1 MQKKS
6 VLSLS
11 LVLVFLMSLFGS
23 AAAAEEVNENIV
35 DIVAADGRFSTLH
48 TAIVAA
54 ELADTLASANS
65 NFTVFAPTDAAFMA
79 LEAASPGITAS
90 LLADPQGALS
100 QVLLYHVVSG
110 KLDSAAVVG
119 SSTLTSL
126 QGEALKVSAS
136 DAGAFINDSQIV
148 VVDVPA
154 KNGIIHVIDAV
165 LVPQA
170 VANASATTAS
180 SESAPAA
187 ADNMTTDSATVEEP
201 ATADSQMEMA
211 TQTIAEIAMA
221 NGSFNTL
228 LTALDAAGLDNTF
241 AQPGNYTVFAPT
253 DDAFAKIPQATLET
267 LLADPQ
273 GQLKDILLF
282 HVVGDQL
289 SRDQIATTEFI
300 TTLDGRPLT
309 VNTEGVNIVDINGAT
324 VLIYN
329 IPASNGIIHVI
340 DTVLIP

>member
-23 AAAAEEVNENIV
+23 AAAEEEVKENIV
-35 DIVAADGRFSTLH
+35 DIVAADDNFNTLH

-54 ELADTLASANS
+54 GLADTLASADNS
-65 NFTVFAPTDAAFMA
+65 FTVFAPTDAAFAA
-79 LEAASPGITAS
+79 LESASPGTIAS

-100 QVLLYHVVSG
+100 QVLLYHVVNG
-110 KLDSAAVVG
+110 ELNSAAVVG
-119 SSTLTSL
+119 SSSLTSL
-126 QGEALKVSAS
+126 QGEALNVSAS
-136 DAGAFINDSQIV
+136 DAGAFINKSQIV
-148 VVDVPA
+148 VTDIPA
-154 KNGIIHVIDAV
+154 KNGIVHVIDAV

-170 VANASATTAS
+170 IAN
-180 SESAPAA
+180 P
-187 ADNMTTDSATVEEP
+187 TVETVDTAKENVDAVVEEKELDV
-201 ATADSQMEMA
+201 ATAEP
-211 TQTIAEIAMA
+211 TQTIAEIAVA

-228 LTALDAAGLDNTF
+228 LTALDAAGLAKIF
-241 AQPGNYTVFAPT
+241 AQPGDYTVFAPT
-253 DDAFAKIPQATLET
+253 DAAFANIPQATLEA

-273 GQLKDILLF
+273 GELTNILLF
-282 HVVGDQL
+282 HVVGDSL
-289 SRDQIATTEFI
+289 SRNQIATTEFI

-309 VNTEGVNIVDINGAT
+309 VNTNDGNIVDVNGAT